1 MPVVIVF
8 TVACVGYWEVVGR
21 IRIVVGALYFLYFTQ
36 IKSLGQVF
44 RVQSVMII
52 LSIVIGA
59 LVPQITATPDSNT
72 TGDGDIDDGTAPSV
86 ANGRG
91 NDRATDR
98 AGIAAAVNVCLIV
111 AAVCYAIAGLSLV
124 RAGTLRHKISA
135 SLGGALVL
143 ATVSLN

>member
-1 MPVVIVF
+1 
-8 TVACVGYWEVVGR
+8 
-21 IRIVVGALYFLYFTQ
+21 
-36 IKSLGQVF
+36 
-44 RVQSVMII
+44 MII
-52 LSIVIGA
+52 LSIVIGV

-72 TGDGDIDDGTAPSV
+72 TGGGDIDNGTTPSV
-86 ANGRG
+86 ANG
-91 NDRATDR
+91 NDRAMDR